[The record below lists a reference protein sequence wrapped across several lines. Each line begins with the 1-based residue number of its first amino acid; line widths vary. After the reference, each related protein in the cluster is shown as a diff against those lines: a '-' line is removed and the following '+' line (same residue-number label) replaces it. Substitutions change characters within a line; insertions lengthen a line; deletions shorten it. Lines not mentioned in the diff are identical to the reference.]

1 MKQVIELKVNGLP
14 HEVMVSPR
22 DLLVDVLRNQL
33 GLIGTK
39 KGCGHGD
46 CGTCTVLIEG
56 RRALAC
62 LTLALS
68 CQGRSIETIEGL
80 EKDGVLDPLQQAF
93 IDHGAVQCGF
103 CTPGM
108 IMSAKAL
115 LNEIPKPSE
124 EEIKRGLSGNLC
136 RCTGYVKIV
145 EAVQAAAEE
154 GRG

>member
-124 EEIKRGLSGNLC
+124 EI
-136 RCTGYVKIV
+136 
-145 EAVQAAAEE
+145 
-154 GRG
+154 GRAHV